1 MRPRVKPAL
10 LRIDHDERTLQ
21 LGAHPGRAVVLR
33 DLTRRV
39 RRWIDTL
46 DGTRDLD
53 QALREG
59 AAAGVP
65 EPAAFLDSLTRTG
78 VLHDA
83 SVTPPSLPLAELDRL
98 RPDLDALD
106 LASQT
111 PGGGV
116 EALRRR
122 RRTHVR
128 VYGAGRVGAQVVG
141 LLAAAGVGTIRV
153 IDPGTARPQDL
164 TPGGLSWEE
173 VGSSREEGAVRA
185 ARRLT
190 WSEGGHADEGP
201 DRQPHPAVATPRRGS
216 AHAPEL
222 REGPEAHRLAG
233 ASAGRR
239 GTEARSHSGV
249 PKGPSGAGVPD
260 RSGVPGERDD
270 VPGGR
275 DGVPGGRDGKRGR
288 RAGRAAGRRY
298 EPGADVRAGGP
309 PLSDRSHRPDLVIL
323 TPVRP
328 LDGVLVNELNELGLP
343 HLLGSAFEG
352 HGSVGPLV
360 LPGQSACLH
369 CLDLARRDHDP
380 DWPIVTARLGGYP
393 PGEIACDTP
402 LAGLV
407 AAAVTG
413 HALAYL
419 DGREPVVTNGT
430 VHVLPDWQWKRQA
443 WDRHPQCRCMRNNPY
458 PLTMVMSA
466 SSG

>member
-1 MRPRVKPAL
+1 MKPAL

-39 RRWIDTL
+39 RRWIDSL

-59 AAAGVP
+59 VAAGVP

-106 LASQT
+106 LASHA

-122 RRTHVR
+122 RRAHVR

-173 VGSSREEGAVRA
+173 VGSSREGGAVRA

-190 WSEGGHADEGP
+190 WSEGGQADEGP
-201 DRQPHPAVATPRRGS
+201 EHRPHPAVATPGRDS
-216 AHAPEL
+216 AHAPE
-222 REGPEAHRLAG
+222 RR
-233 ASAGRR
+233 ASPAGRR
-239 GTEARSHSGV
+239 GLEARSHSGV
-249 PKGPSGAGVPD
+249 VKRPGAAGVPD
-260 RSGVPGERDD
+260 RSGMPGERS
-270 VPGGR
+270 
-275 DGVPGGRDGKRGR
+275 GVPGGRDGKRAR
-288 RAGRAAGRRY
+288 RAGRDAGRRY
-298 EPGADVRAGGP
+298 EPGVDVRAGGP

-328 LDGVLVNELNELGLP
+328 LDGVLVNELYELGLP

-369 CLDLARRDHDP
+369 CLDLARRDRDP